1 MADLCLWNPAFFG
14 AKPDLVIKGGQIAWA
29 QMGDPNASIPTP
41 EPVMMRPQ
49 FSGRSALT
57 AAKTS
62 LVFVSKLSV
71 DNGTVQSYG
80 LHKTIYPVR
89 KCRSL
94 KKTDMKLNCA
104 LPLIKVDPET
114 YQVTADGE
122 PLICEPLAKLP
133 LTQKYFL
140 F

>member
-1 MADLCLWNPAFFG
+1 
-14 AKPDLVIKGGQIAWA
+14 
-29 QMGDPNASIPTP
+29 MGDANASIPTP

-49 FSGRSALT
+49 FSGRSAST

-71 DNGTVQSYG
+71 ENSTVHSYG

-89 KCRSL
+89 NCRGL
-94 KKTDMKLNCA
+94 KKRDMKLNCA
-104 LPLIKVDPET
+104 LPKITVDPET

-122 PLICEPLAKLP
+122 LLTCEPLAKLP